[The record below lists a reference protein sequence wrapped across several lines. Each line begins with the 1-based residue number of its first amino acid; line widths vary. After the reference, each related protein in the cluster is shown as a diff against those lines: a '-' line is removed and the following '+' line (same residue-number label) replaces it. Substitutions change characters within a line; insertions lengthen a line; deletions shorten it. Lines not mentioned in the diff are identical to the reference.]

1 MVLVGT
7 VGSRVRAY
15 EVVGDRL
22 SRVKVLKFM
31 VLEKY
36 QCIHYPSRTTI
47 TIDYIGFVEWWQRRK
62 LR

>member
-36 QCIHYPSRTTI
+36 QCIYYPSRTTI